1 MSETD
6 ALQFAVDAAK
16 AAQAAAEK
24 AAASA
29 ASSAASPDW
38 AQHAQD
44 WLTVLILLLFI
55 AFFVFNYSKLI
66 AMIDR
71 LKSVKAAGVEVTFNE
86 KQQLAAAIDEGP
98 ANQRVATTV
107 SEDRKKIR
115 VSQDD
120 RDRALKRAAMSRDL
134 LKDLVFLWID
144 DDPNSNM
151 HESELLQS
159 YGAKVFQV
167 RNSSAA
173 QDVLTSN
180 KVDIILSDIKRDGQD
195 EPALEF
201 AKTLIGDDKR
211 YPLIF
216 YVTDLKPDAGTP
228 PGAFGI
234 TNRPDELLHLILDAA
249 ERTRPLV

>member
-29 ASSAASPDW
+29 ASSAASPGYPQ
-38 AQHAQD
+38 AIQD
-44 WLTVLILLLFI
+44 WSTAFILL
-55 AFFVFNYSKLI
+55 FFVCLLLTNI
-66 AMIDR
+66 ATFQDYFKRIG
-71 LKSVKAAGVEVTFNE
+71 SFKAAGVEVTFNQR
-86 KQQLAAAIDEGP
+86 QQLTAAVEDVP
-98 ANQRVATTV
+98 VSQRLATTV
-107 SEDRKKIR
+107 SEGTKKIR
-115 VSQDD
+115 VTQDE

-134 LKDLVFLWID
+134 LKDRVILWVD
-144 DDPNSNM
+144 DNPKSNV

-159 YGAKVFQV
+159 YGAKVHQV
-167 RNSSAA
+167 RNHDEARA
-173 QDVLTSN
+173 FLDAHQ
-180 KVDIILSDIKRDGQD
+180 VDIVLSDIRRGTDKTS
-195 EPALEF
+195 ALEF
-201 AKTLIGDDKR
+201 AKVLNGDGVV

-216 YVTDLKPDAGTP
+216 YVTDLELDRGVPA
-228 PGAFGI
+228 GAFGI